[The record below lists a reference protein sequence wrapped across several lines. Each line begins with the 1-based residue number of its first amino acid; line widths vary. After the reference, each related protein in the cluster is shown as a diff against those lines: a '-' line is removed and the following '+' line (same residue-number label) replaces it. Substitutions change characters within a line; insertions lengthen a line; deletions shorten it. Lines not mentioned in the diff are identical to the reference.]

1 MALANT
7 RVRMRVTATRRD
19 SCSATDV
26 STNAT
31 HRANALRFSRQSA
44 LTFPHASLLRSDD
57 VFAERSA
64 QVSNARV
71 TIRACRARTARLC
84 AWAMKASARFA
95 PSAATTRQ
103 SATICAAAASRL
115 AVTSLNV
122 LAHHP
127 RK

>member
-1 MALANT
+1 
-7 RVRMRVTATRRD
+7 MRVTATRRD

-95 PSAATTRQ
+95 PSAATTWQ
-103 SATICAAAASRL
+103 SAAI
-115 AVTSLNV
+115 
-122 LAHHP
+122 
-127 RK
+127 